1 MQQLEWS
8 PVHTEKFWKEN
19 VKKFDDND
27 YRKIINETNQKY
39 KLLKMLILQC
49 FPVLELI
56 KKLVGL
62 LDSDRLKNVAI
73 ACYDIGEFCRF
84 HPFGRK

>member
-27 YRKIINETNQKY
+27 YRKNNNFIFVFFSLRNNV
-39 KLLKMLILQC
+39 ILC
-49 FPVLELI
+49 LELI

-62 LDSDRLKNVAI
+62 LDSDRSKNVAI